1 MAGDSELQRKLDFEA
16 QTESLKREAERALDI
31 AEDLA
36 RSNDGSADTA
46 YERAERLAI
55 RAADP
60 ELLLRMHDGFG
71 RFLGR
76 QRAFARARRQFRKA
90 EQTAQT
96 LGREEDVARLEIRIV
111 EMGIEL
117 AGDKKKGFF
126 FKNFKKAVQDSDSHQ
141 NRLDV
146 WCAFIDDFN
155 KSGGRLAARN
165 FGSTGDFRSRLDYM
179 KRGRG
184 EGNS

>member
-1 MAGDSELQRKLDFEA
+1 
-16 QTESLKREAERALDI
+16 
-31 AEDLA
+31 
-36 RSNDGSADTA
+36 
-46 YERAERLAI
+46 
-55 RAADP
+55 
-60 ELLLRMHDGFG
+60 MHEGFG

-76 QRAFARARRQFRKA
+76 QGAFARAREQSRKA

-96 LGREEDVARLEIRIV
+96 LGREEDAVRLQMQIV
-111 EMGIEL
+111 EMEIEL
-117 AGDKKKGFF
+117 AGDKRNGFF

-146 WCAFIDDFN
+146 WCAFIDDIN
-155 KSGGRLAARN
+155 KSGRRLAARN

>member
-31 AEDLA
+31 AQDLA
-36 RSNDGSADTA
+36 RSNDSSADPA
-46 YERAERLAI
+46 YEQAERLAI
-55 RAADP
+55 RAADL
-60 ELLLRMHDGFG
+60 ELQLRTHEGFG
-71 RFLGR
+71 RFLRR
-76 QRAFARARRQFRKA
+76 QRGFARARVQFRKA
-90 EQTAQT
+90 DQTAQT
-96 LGREEDVARLEIRIV
+96 LGLEEDAARLKMQIV
-111 EMGIEL
+111 EMEIEL
-117 AGDKKKGFF
+117 AGDKRKDFL
-126 FKNFKKAVQDSDSHQ
+126 KNFKKAVQDSDSYQ